1 MLNIDKFGKF
11 EPIGLKKKKRQIIL
25 NHTSR
30 EVGDYLTSLEFRY
43 NKKYDKIPNYIITR
57 EGEILQLLPE
67 TGYSN
72 VFDNSIV
79 NENSII
85 ITLENLGWLEKKPL
99 LNYYINW
106 IGSIY
111 KQEVYNKKWRDYFF
125 WEPYDDRQF
134 DMTVKLCNELLD
146 NMNIENIEII
156 IEETPYHN
164 RYKKRYVKV
173 KEIIDEFTIEIYEE
187 IELSENEKSNILI
200 YGKRVNDFNKLDYSS
215 LYSLNIACTQELY
228 KIIQEQKNKI
238 DELEQRIIQLENR

>member
-1 MLNIDKFGKF
+1 MLNIEKFGKF

-43 NKKYDKIPNYIITR
+43 NRKYDKIPNYIITR
-57 EGEILQLLPE
+57 EGEVLQLLPE

-125 WEPYDDRQF
+125 WEPYDNRQF

-146 NMNIENIEII
+146 NMNIRKKFVGYNTYVSHIENYPGVVTRSNFDTKFTDLSPAFNYELFS
-156 IEETPYHN
+156 
-164 RYKKRYVKV
+164 KM
-173 KEIIDEFTIEIYEE
+173 ID
-187 IELSENEKSNILI
+187 NE
-200 YGKRVNDFNKLDYSS
+200 
-215 LYSLNIACTQELY
+215 
-228 KIIQEQKNKI
+228 
-238 DELEQRIIQLENR
+238 

>member
-1 MLNIDKFGKF
+1 MLNIEKFGKF

-43 NKKYDKIPNYIITR
+43 NRKYDKIPNYIITR
-57 EGEILQLLPE
+57 EGEVLQLLPE

-146 NMNIENIEII
+146 NMNIRKKFVGYNTYVSHIENYPGVVTRSNFDTKFTDLSPAFNYELFS
-156 IEETPYHN
+156 
-164 RYKKRYVKV
+164 KM
-173 KEIIDEFTIEIYEE
+173 ID
-187 IELSENEKSNILI
+187 NE
-200 YGKRVNDFNKLDYSS
+200 
-215 LYSLNIACTQELY
+215 
-228 KIIQEQKNKI
+228 
-238 DELEQRIIQLENR
+238 

>member
-43 NKKYDKIPNYIITR
+43 NRKYDKIPNYIITR
-57 EGEILQLLPE
+57 EGEVLQLLPE
-67 TGYSN
+67 TGYTN
-72 VFDNSIV
+72 VFDNPVV

-146 NMNIENIEII
+146 NMNIRKKFVGYNTYVSHIENYPGVVTRSNFDTKFTDLSPAFNYELFS
-156 IEETPYHN
+156 
-164 RYKKRYVKV
+164 KM
-173 KEIIDEFTIEIYEE
+173 ID
-187 IELSENEKSNILI
+187 NE
-200 YGKRVNDFNKLDYSS
+200 
-215 LYSLNIACTQELY
+215 
-228 KIIQEQKNKI
+228 
-238 DELEQRIIQLENR
+238 

>member
-43 NKKYDKIPNYIITR
+43 NRKYDKIPNYIITR
-57 EGEILQLLPE
+57 EGEVLQLLPE

-134 DMTVKLCNELLD
+134 DITVKLCNELLD
-146 NMNIENIEII
+146 NMNIRKKFVGYNTYVSHIENYPGVVTRSNFDTKFTDLSPAFNYELFS
-156 IEETPYHN
+156 
-164 RYKKRYVKV
+164 KM
-173 KEIIDEFTIEIYEE
+173 ID
-187 IELSENEKSNILI
+187 NE
-200 YGKRVNDFNKLDYSS
+200 
-215 LYSLNIACTQELY
+215 
-228 KIIQEQKNKI
+228 
-238 DELEQRIIQLENR
+238 

>member
-146 NMNIENIEII
+146 NMNIRKKFVGYNTYVSHIENYPGVVTRSNFDTKFTDLSPAFNYELFS
-156 IEETPYHN
+156 
-164 RYKKRYVKV
+164 KM
-173 KEIIDEFTIEIYEE
+173 ID
-187 IELSENEKSNILI
+187 NE
-200 YGKRVNDFNKLDYSS
+200 
-215 LYSLNIACTQELY
+215 
-228 KIIQEQKNKI
+228 
-238 DELEQRIIQLENR
+238 

>member
-11 EPIGLKKKKRQIIL
+11 EPIGLNKKKKQIIL

-43 NKKYDKIPNYIITR
+43 NRKYDKIPNYIITR
-57 EGEILQLLPE
+57 EGEVLQLLPE
-67 TGYSN
+67 TGYTN
-72 VFDNSIV
+72 VFDNPVV

-134 DMTVKLCNELLD
+134 DVAVKLCNELLD
-146 NMNIENIEII
+146 SMKIRKKFIGYNTYVSHIENYPGVVTRSNFDTKFTDLSPAFNYELFS
-156 IEETPYHN
+156 
-164 RYKKRYVKV
+164 KM
-173 KEIIDEFTIEIYEE
+173 ID
-187 IELSENEKSNILI
+187 NE
-200 YGKRVNDFNKLDYSS
+200 
-215 LYSLNIACTQELY
+215 
-228 KIIQEQKNKI
+228 
-238 DELEQRIIQLENR
+238 

>member
-43 NKKYDKIPNYIITR
+43 NRKYDKIPNYIITR
-57 EGEILQLLPE
+57 EGEVLQLLPE

-146 NMNIENIEII
+146 NMNIRKKFVGYNTYVSHIENYPGVVTRSNFDTKFTDLSPAFNYELFS
-156 IEETPYHN
+156 
-164 RYKKRYVKV
+164 KM
-173 KEIIDEFTIEIYEE
+173 ID
-187 IELSENEKSNILI
+187 NE
-200 YGKRVNDFNKLDYSS
+200 
-215 LYSLNIACTQELY
+215 
-228 KIIQEQKNKI
+228 
-238 DELEQRIIQLENR
+238 

>member
-1 MLNIDKFGKF
+1 MLNIEKFGKF

-43 NKKYDKIPNYIITR
+43 NRKYDKIPNYIITR
-57 EGEILQLLPE
+57 EGEVLQLLPE
-67 TGYSN
+67 TGYTN
-72 VFDNSIV
+72 VFDNPVV

-125 WEPYDDRQF
+125 WEPYDNRQF

-146 NMNIENIEII
+146 NMNIRKKFVGYNTYVSHIENYPGVVTRSNFDTKFTDLSPAFNYELFS
-156 IEETPYHN
+156 
-164 RYKKRYVKV
+164 KM
-173 KEIIDEFTIEIYEE
+173 ID
-187 IELSENEKSNILI
+187 NE
-200 YGKRVNDFNKLDYSS
+200 
-215 LYSLNIACTQELY
+215 
-228 KIIQEQKNKI
+228 
-238 DELEQRIIQLENR
+238 

>member
-43 NKKYDKIPNYIITR
+43 NRKYDKIPNYIITR
-57 EGEILQLLPE
+57 EGEVLQLLPE
-67 TGYSN
+67 TGYTN
-72 VFDNSIV
+72 VFDNPVV

-125 WEPYDDRQF
+125 WEPYDNRQF

-146 NMNIENIEII
+146 NMNIRKKFVGYNTYVSHIENYPGVVTRSNFDTKFTDLSPAFNYELFS
-156 IEETPYHN
+156 
-164 RYKKRYVKV
+164 KM
-173 KEIIDEFTIEIYEE
+173 ID
-187 IELSENEKSNILI
+187 NE
-200 YGKRVNDFNKLDYSS
+200 
-215 LYSLNIACTQELY
+215 
-228 KIIQEQKNKI
+228 
-238 DELEQRIIQLENR
+238 